1 MSSSKTP
8 EITDIPDKKDI
19 ASTPTTTLL
28 ARQVDANGSYT
39 VRVEFGLT
47 KQLPNGNNYEFL
59 KFNPHIEFKTSN
71 PEEAFQ
77 AGYTFLNG
85 VVIEELK
92 KWGG

>member
-1 MSSSKTP
+1 
-8 EITDIPDKKDI
+8 
-19 ASTPTTTLL
+19 
-28 ARQVDANGSYT
+28 
-39 VRVEFGLT
+39 VEFGLT